1 MNSGAVVTALTSLGR
16 MSDISLFKRW
26 NVTVFPGRAQRPSKD
41 VKIGHLGSGEANLT
55 DQRRNGMRTFPTL
68 LTLVLGGASALAQ
81 DPGMQ
86 AAQQATQ
93 AAQQANDQ
101 AIRDAQLAS
110 QTARNAPQ
118 QSMQNTP
125 CYRCFA
131 AKPKFSVKP
140 GAYSKAVTLKL
151 KDSTRGAVIY
161 YTMDGWTPTAESTRY
176 TGPITI
182 DSTTTLQA
190 IAISPYGGRSRV
202 ATAVYTLKGVPP
214 TAPVAPTAQTVVAAL
229 NPAAGPSA
237 PAKLLLAR
245 GTAVP
250 LVFASDVSSKTADV
264 GDKISLTL
272 AEDLKVGAVVVAK
285 KGTPAVATV
294 TEVDNTGMGGA
305 PGEVFF
311 HVDSLQAGSVLI
323 KMHGTV
329 AKEGPDK
336 VGKAVGLMF
345 VPLVPVGIF
354 VHGKDAEIKQGASF
368 TAFVDADTMLSP
380 AN

>member
-1 MNSGAVVTALTSLGR
+1 
-16 MSDISLFKRW
+16 
-26 NVTVFPGRAQRPSKD
+26 
-41 VKIGHLGSGEANLT
+41 
-55 DQRRNGMRTFPTL
+55 MRIYLTL
-68 LTLVLGGASALAQ
+68 LTLILAASFVVAQ

-86 AAQQATQ
+86 AAQQASQLATQMATQ

-101 AIRDAQLAS
+101 MMQAAQQAN
-110 QTARNAPQ
+110 QAMQNAQ
-118 QSMQNTP
+118 RAAQNTP
-125 CYRCFA
+125 ECYRCFA

-161 YTMDGWTPTAESTRY
+161 YTMDGWTPTADSHQY
-176 TGPITI
+176 VGPITI

-202 ATAVYTLKGVPP
+202 ATAVYTLNGVPP
-214 TAPVAPTAQTVVAAL
+214 TAPVSQTVVGAL
-229 NPAAGPSA
+229 NPAAEPSA

-272 AEDLKVGAVVVAK
+272 ADDLKIGAVVVVK
-285 KGTPAVATV
+285 KGTPALATV

-305 PGEVFF
+305 PGEVFVQ
-311 HVDSLQAGSVLI
+311 VDSLQTGSVLI
-323 KMHGTV
+323 KMHGTA
-329 AKEGPDK
+329 AKEGQDK
-336 VGKAVGLMF
+336 VGKAMGLMF
-345 VPLVPVGIF
+345 VPFVPVGIF
-354 VHGKDAEIKQGASF
+354 VHGKDAEIKQGALL
-368 TAFVDADTMLSP
+368 TAFVDADTVLSP

>member
-1 MNSGAVVTALTSLGR
+1 
-16 MSDISLFKRW
+16 
-26 NVTVFPGRAQRPSKD
+26 
-41 VKIGHLGSGEANLT
+41 
-55 DQRRNGMRTFPTL
+55 MRTYLTL
-68 LTLVLGGASALAQ
+68 LTLTLILAASFVLAQ

-93 AAQQANDQ
+93 MATQAAQQANDQ
-101 AIRDAQLAS
+101 MLQAS
-110 QTARNAPQ
+110 QHANQTAMQNAQ
-118 QSMQNTP
+118 QAAQNTP
-125 CYRCFA
+125 ECYRCFA

-161 YTMDGWTPTAESTRY
+161 YTMDGWTPTADSNRY
-176 TGPITI
+176 IGPITI
-182 DSTTTLQA
+182 DSTTTVQA
-190 IAISPYGGRSRV
+190 IAISPYGGRSRI
-202 ATAVYTLKGVPP
+202 ATALYTLNGVPP
-214 TAPVAPTAQTVVAAL
+214 TAPVAQTVVAVS
-229 NPAAGPSA
+229 NPAAEPSA
-237 PAKLLLAR
+237 PAKLVLAR

-272 AEDLKVGAVVVAK
+272 ADDLKVGGVVVVK

-305 PGEVFF
+305 PGEVFVQ
-311 HVDSLQAGSVLI
+311 VDSLQAGSVLI
-323 KMHGTV
+323 KMQGTA
-329 AKEGPDK
+329 AKEGQDK
-336 VGKAVGLMF
+336 VGKAMGLMF
-345 VPLVPVGIF
+345 VPFVPVGIF

-368 TAFVDADTMLSP
+368 TAFVDADTLLSP

>member
-1 MNSGAVVTALTSLGR
+1 
-16 MSDISLFKRW
+16 
-26 NVTVFPGRAQRPSKD
+26 
-41 VKIGHLGSGEANLT
+41 
-55 DQRRNGMRTFPTL
+55 MRTYLTL
-68 LTLVLGGASALAQ
+68 LTMMLAASSVLAQ
-81 DPGMQ
+81 DPGIQ
-86 AAQQATQ
+86 AAQQATQMATQ

-101 AIRDAQLAS
+101 MMQASQQANQAMMQNAQLA
-110 QTARNAPQ
+110 A
-118 QSMQNTP
+118 QNTP
-125 CYRCFA
+125 QCYRCFA

-140 GAYSKAVTLKL
+140 GAYSAAVTLKL

-161 YTMDGWTPTAESTRY
+161 YTMDGWTPTAESNRY
-176 TGPITI
+176 IGPITI

-202 ATAVYTLKGVPP
+202 ATAVYTLNGVPP
-214 TAPVAPTAQTVVAAL
+214 TAPVAQTVVAAL
-229 NPAAGPSA
+229 NPAAEPSA

-272 AEDLKVGAVVVAK
+272 AEDLKVGAVVAVK

-294 TEVDNTGMGGA
+294 TEVDNRGMAGA

-311 HVDSLQAGSVLI
+311 QADSLQAGSVLI
-323 KMHGTV
+323 KMHGAA
-329 AKEGPDK
+329 AKEGQDK
-336 VGKAVGLMF
+336 VGKAMGLMF
-345 VPLVPVGIF
+345 VPVVPVGIF
-354 VHGKDAEIKQGASF
+354 VRGKDAEIKQGASF
-368 TAFVDADTMLSP
+368 TAFVDADTLLSP